1 MTDEPIP
8 AGEVED
14 WAVHIAA
21 LNHNVIRD
29 PQDDTAAGRAV
40 AMLWS
45 GYGWQSAPFAVQQ
58 LLVQAIETGY
68 CLALGDVRDGNFDAE
83 IKMWR
88 PEIADD

>member
-1 MTDEPIP
+1 
-8 AGEVED
+8 
-14 WAVHIAA
+14 
-21 LNHNVIRD
+21 
-29 PQDDTAAGRAV
+29 
-40 AMLWS
+40 MLWS